1 MMLHRATDCA
11 RRHPGVTMTIHAV
24 ARVACLALLAPLSA
38 GATPQAAEGRKLVQ
52 QHKCEACHE
61 SKVYGPPGSV
71 YTRKDRKVTSWEKLK
86 AQVAGC
92 NTMLNIGLF
101 PDDEEH
107 VAAYLNEAYYKLPM
121 K

>member
-1 MMLHRATDCA
+1 MKIR
-11 RRHPGVTMTIHAV
+11 V
-24 ARVACLALLAPLSA
+24 AVACLALLAPLS
-38 GATPQAAEGRKLVQ
+38 TNAAPDASEGRKLVQ

-61 SKVYGPPGSV
+61 SKVYGAPGAI
-71 YTRKDRKVTSWEKLK
+71 YTRKDRKVTTWSKLRS
-86 AQVAGC
+86 QVQAC

-107 VAAYLNEAYYKLPM
+107 IATYLNEAYYKLPS

>member
-1 MMLHRATDCA
+1 MQRTASAL
-11 RRHPGVTMTIHAV
+11 
-24 ARVACLALLAPLSA
+24 LALLLPLAASAAPDA
-38 GATPQAAEGRKLVQ
+38 VEGERLVQ

-61 SKVYGPPGSV
+61 AKVWGAPGAI
-71 YTRKDRKVTSWEKLK
+71 YLRTDRKVTTWPRLK
-86 AQVAGC
+86 AQVAAC

-107 VAAYLNEAYYKLPM
+107 VAAYLNATYYKLPT

>member
-1 MMLHRATDCA
+1 MKVL
-11 RRHPGVTMTIHAV
+11 AV
-24 ARVACLALLAPLSA
+24 AFVALLLPLAAVAAPD
-38 GATPQAAEGRKLVQ
+38 AAEGRKLVQ

-61 SKVYGPPGSV
+61 SKVYGPAGSI

-92 NTMLNIGLF
+92 STMLNLGLF
-101 PDDEEH
+101 PDDEES
-107 VAAYLNEAYYKLPM
+107 VAKYLNDTWYKLPV

>member
-1 MMLHRATDCA
+1 MKIRALA
-11 RRHPGVTMTIHAV
+11 SAALFVPVAV
-24 ARVACLALLAPLSA
+24 AAAPD
-38 GATPQAAEGRKLVQ
+38 AAEGGKLVK

-61 SKVYGPPGSV
+61 SKVYGPPGSI
-71 YTRKDRKVTSWEKLK
+71 YTRKDRRVTSWEKLK

-92 NTMLNIGLF
+92 NSMLNIGLF

-107 VAAYLNEAYYKLPM
+107 VAKYLNDTWYKFPA

>member
-1 MMLHRATDCA
+1 MKIR
-11 RRHPGVTMTIHAV
+11 AV
-24 ARVACLALLAPLSA
+24 AFAVLVVPFAVAAAPD
-38 GATPQAAEGRKLVQ
+38 AAEGGKLVK

-61 SKVYGPPGSV
+61 SKVYGPPGSI
-71 YTRKDRKVTSWEKLK
+71 YTRKDRRVTSWEKLK

-92 NTMLNIGLF
+92 NSMLNVGLF

-107 VAAYLNEAYYKLPM
+107 VAKYLNDTWYKFPV

>member
-1 MMLHRATDCA
+1 MKVRAIA
-11 RRHPGVTMTIHAV
+11 AAAMFLPLAV
-24 ARVACLALLAPLSA
+24 D
-38 GATPQAAEGRKLVQ
+38 ATPDGAEGARLVQ

-61 SKVYGPPGSV
+61 SKVYGPPGSI

-107 VAAYLNEAYYKLPM
+107 VAKYLNDTWYKHPI

>member
-1 MMLHRATDCA
+1 MK
-11 RRHPGVTMTIHAV
+11 I
-24 ARVACLALLAPLSA
+24 RVLACLAMVVPLAAAA
-38 GATPQAAEGRKLVQ
+38 GPDAVEGQKLVK

-61 SKVYGPPGSV
+61 SKVYGPPGSI

-107 VAAYLNEAYYKLPM
+107 VAKYLNDTWYKFPL

>member
-1 MMLHRATDCA
+1 MKIRAL
-11 RRHPGVTMTIHAV
+11 
-24 ARVACLALLAPLSA
+24 ACLAMLVPLAAAA
-38 GATPQAAEGRKLVQ
+38 GPDAAEGQKLVK

-61 SKVYGPPGSV
+61 SKVYGPPGSI
-71 YTRKDRKVTSWEKLK
+71 YTRKERKVTSWEKLK

-107 VAAYLNEAYYKLPM
+107 VAKYLNDTWYKFPL

>member
-1 MMLHRATDCA
+1 MKIR
-11 RRHPGVTMTIHAV
+11 AV
-24 ARVACLALLAPLSA
+24 AFVALLVPLAAVAAPD
-38 GATPQAAEGRKLVQ
+38 AAEGHKLVQ

-61 SKVYGPPGSV
+61 SKVYGPPGSI

-107 VAAYLNEAYYKLPM
+107 IATYLNEAYYKLPT

>member
-1 MMLHRATDCA
+1 MKIRAVVLT
-11 RRHPGVTMTIHAV
+11 
-24 ARVACLALLAPLSA
+24 ALLSPLAAAAAPDA
-38 GATPQAAEGRKLVQ
+38 VEGAKLVQ

-61 SKVYGPPGSV
+61 SKVYGPPGSI

-92 NTMLNIGLF
+92 STMLNLGLF
-101 PDDEEH
+101 PDDEES
-107 VAAYLNEAYYKLPM
+107 VAKYLNDTWYKLPV

>member
-1 MMLHRATDCA
+1 MKIR
-11 RRHPGVTMTIHAV
+11 AV
-24 ARVACLALLAPLSA
+24 ALAALLSPLVASAAPD
-38 GATPQAAEGRKLVQ
+38 AAEGGRLVQ
-52 QHKCEACHE
+52 QHKCEGCHE
-61 SKVYGPPGSV
+61 SKVYGPPGSI

-92 NTMLNIGLF
+92 NTMLNVGLF

-107 VAAYLNEAYYKLPM
+107 IAKFLNDTHYKLPV

>member
-1 MMLHRATDCA
+1 MK
-11 RRHPGVTMTIHAV
+11 ISAV
-24 ARVACLALLAPLSA
+24 AFAALLLPLAAVAAPD
-38 GATPQAAEGRKLVQ
+38 AAEGRKLVQ

-61 SKVYGPPGSV
+61 SKVYGPAGTI

-92 NTMLNIGLF
+92 STMLNLGLF
-101 PDDEEH
+101 PDDEES
-107 VAAYLNEAYYKLPM
+107 VAKFLNDTWYKLPV